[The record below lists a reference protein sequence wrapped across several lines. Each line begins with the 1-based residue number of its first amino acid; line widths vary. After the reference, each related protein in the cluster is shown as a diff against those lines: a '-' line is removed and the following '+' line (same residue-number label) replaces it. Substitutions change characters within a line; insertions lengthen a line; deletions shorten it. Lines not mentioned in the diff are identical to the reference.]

1 MSIQSQIDRIK
12 SNLSAAYDALAA
24 KGIEVGGGSDR
35 LADAIKKIKID
46 EGEIDFS
53 GSPQKIDVVLSGVYI
68 PTSNTDRGPV
78 LEGYG
83 ENDYYLREAVIFSN
97 SKIYNKN
104 IIEEAF
110 YIGMSDDPYTGLD
123 YREKS
128 VGAIFVYGN
137 QSGNNIVLY
146 KTLHNNTLTNSNR
159 TTQSVFA
166 NNLRTILTA
175 PCTTTSS
182 SNQLYFG
189 ASVPYYYIIGLG
201 KR

>member
-1 MSIQSQIDRIK
+1 MLLPQKVLKQ
-12 SNLSAAYDALAA
+12 
-24 KGIEVGGGSDR
+24 GGGSDK

-68 PTSNTDRGPV
+68 PTSNTDSGPC

-137 QSGNNIVLY
+137 QYGNNIMLY

-166 NNLRTILTA
+166 NNLRTILKA
-175 PCTTTSS
+175 PCTATSS

-189 ASVPYYYIIGLG
+189 ASVPYYYIVGLG